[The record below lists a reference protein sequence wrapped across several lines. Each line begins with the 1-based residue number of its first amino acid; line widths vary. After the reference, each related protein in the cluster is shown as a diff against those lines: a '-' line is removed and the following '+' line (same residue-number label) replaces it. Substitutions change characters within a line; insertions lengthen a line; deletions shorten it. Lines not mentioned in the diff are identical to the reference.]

1 MALVALATVRSW
13 GRVVFRR
20 VLLTTTWGLGV
31 GMAGYGALGMIVDG
45 LRAAGVIGVPE
56 STDWTAFR
64 WHLLLWDPWWLL
76 GGVLFVAAARDFQRR
91 SRDRRDGAT

>member
-1 MALVALATVRSW
+1 VLKIGMALVALATVRSW

-64 WHLLLWDPWWLL
+64 WHLLAL
-76 GGVLFVAAARDFQRR
+76 GPVVAAGWGPVRR
-91 SRDRRDGAT
+91 GGPGLPTPVA